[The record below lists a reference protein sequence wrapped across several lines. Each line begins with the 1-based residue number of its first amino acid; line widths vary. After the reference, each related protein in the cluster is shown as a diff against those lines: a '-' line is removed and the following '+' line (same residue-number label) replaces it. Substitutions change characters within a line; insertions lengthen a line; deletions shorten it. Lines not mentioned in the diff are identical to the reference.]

1 MIDFAIQG
9 IYPPSLQA
17 LVDGKVAS
25 RVRCKDSSLYGFSE
39 EAQQCAAEYMGWA
52 TLASEPPC
60 PIDEIQDFADEMI
73 SRGLKTVILIGQGGS
88 TLAQM
93 TLTKYNKPFS

>member
-60 PIDEIQDFADEMI
+60 PIDEIQDFAAHE
-73 SRGLKTVILIGQGGS
+73 
-88 TLAQM
+88 A
-93 TLTKYNKPFS
+93 

>member
-1 MIDFAIQG
+1 
-9 IYPPSLQA
+9 
-17 LVDGKVAS
+17 
-25 RVRCKDSSLYGFSE
+25 
-39 EAQQCAAEYMGWA
+39 MGWA

-88 TLAQM
+88 TQAPM
-93 TLTKYNKPFS
+93 TLTKYNKPDSSLITFKTLDSVSAVRVRTILAECDPKTTLIIQSSKSVAPSSPPWL

>member
-25 RVRCKDSSLYGFSE
+25 RVRLKDSSLYGFSE
-39 EAQQCAAEYMGWA
+39 EAQQCARDYMGWA
-52 TLASEPPC
+52 TLADWS
-60 PIDEIQDFADEMI
+60 
-73 SRGLKTVILIGQGGS
+73 
-88 TLAQM
+88 
-93 TLTKYNKPFS
+93 